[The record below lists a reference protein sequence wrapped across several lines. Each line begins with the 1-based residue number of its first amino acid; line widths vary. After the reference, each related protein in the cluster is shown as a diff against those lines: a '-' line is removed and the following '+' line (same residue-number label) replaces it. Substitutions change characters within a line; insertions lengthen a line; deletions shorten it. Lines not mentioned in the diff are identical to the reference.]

1 MAIVYS
7 YKVNGVRVIAEGDLA
22 DVIKEVEIT
31 VTGTDGAAKFDL
43 PTTVK
48 LGAADPGSFTAF
60 GDLTEEQIVA
70 WLDTPPISDALPG
83 VPTPLEGVKAHIAYV
98 VAKEVEKLVMEQ
110 KPLPWAP
117 APGTP
122 APVDPVPPVAA

>member
-7 YKVNGVRVIAEGDLA
+7 YKINAARVVAQDGLT
-22 DVIKEVEIT
+22 DVVKEIDVT
-31 VTGTDGAAKFDL
+31 VTGADGAAKFDL

-48 LGAADPGSFTAF
+48 LGAADPDSFTAF
-60 GDLTEEQIVA
+60 TALTEEQLVSWA
-70 WLDTPPISDALPG
+70 ENDTAVENI
-83 VPTPLEGVKAHIAYV
+83 KAHIAMI
-98 VAKEVEKLVMEQ
+98 VANEAKKLAMEQ

-122 APVDPVPPVAA
+122 APVAPLTAE

>member
-7 YKVNGVRVIAEGDLA
+7 YKINAARVAAQDGLT
-22 DVIKEVEIT
+22 DVIKEVEVT

-60 GDLTEEQIVA
+60 TALTEEQLVS
-70 WLDTPPISDALPG
+70 WVENDPSLDGTKS
-83 VPTPLEGVKAHIAYV
+83 HIAFV
-98 VAKEVEKLVMEQ
+98 VAKEAEKLAMEQ

-117 APGTP
+117 VPDPA
-122 APVDPVPPVAA
+122 APVTPPTA

>member
-7 YKVNGVRVIAEGDLA
+7 YKINAARVVAQGDLT
-22 DVIKEVEIT
+22 DVVKEVEVT
-31 VTGTDGAAKFDL
+31 VTGTEGAAKFEL

-48 LGAADPGSFTAF
+48 LGDADPESFTAF
-60 GDLTEEQIVA
+60 SSLTEEQLISWVEN
-70 WLDTPPISDALPG
+70 DTAIDNI
-83 VPTPLEGVKAHIAYV
+83 KAHIAMI
-98 VAKEVEKLVMEQ
+98 VAKEAERLAMEQ

-122 APVDPVPPVAA
+122 APVAPVPPAV

>member
-1 MAIVYS
+1 MPIVYS
-7 YKVNGVRVIAEGDLA
+7 TKINAARVVAQDGLT
-22 DVIKEVEIT
+22 DVIKEVEVT
-31 VTGTDGAAKFDL
+31 VTGTDGAARFDL

-60 GDLTEEQIVA
+60 GDLTEEQILA
-70 WLDTPPISDALPG
+70 WLDVPPTSDVLPG
-83 VPTPLEGVKAHIAYV
+83 VPTQLEGIKAHIAYV
-98 VAKEVEKLVMEQ
+98 VAKEAEKLAMEQ

-122 APVDPVPPVAA
+122 APVDLVPPVAV

>member
-7 YKVNGVRVIAEGDLA
+7 YKINAARVVAQGDLT
-22 DVIKEVEIT
+22 DVIKEVEVT

-48 LGAADPGSFTAF
+48 LGAADPSNFTAF
-60 GDLTEEQIVA
+60 GNLTEEQIVA
-70 WLDTPPISDALPG
+70 WLDIP
-83 VPTPLEGVKAHIAYV
+83 PTPELPSRLEGVKAHIAFV
-98 VAKEVEKLVMEQ
+98 VAKEVEKLASES

-117 APGTP
+117 APEAP